1 MAEGGEDADY
11 LHALKHFSKIADS
24 ETRELLAT
32 ILLKN
37 AAKKRSGNY
46 FSIFVMLFNLFLEV
60 SQI

>member
-11 LHALKHFSKIADS
+11 LHALKYFAKLADS
-24 ETRELLAT
+24 ETGELLTT

-46 FSIFVMLFNLFLEV
+46 FSIFM
-60 SQI
+60 